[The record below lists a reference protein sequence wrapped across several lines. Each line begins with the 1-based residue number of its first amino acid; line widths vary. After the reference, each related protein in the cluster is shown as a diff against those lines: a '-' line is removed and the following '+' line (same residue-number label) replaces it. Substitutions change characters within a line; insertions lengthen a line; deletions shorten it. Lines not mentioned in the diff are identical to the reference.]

1 MEFPTKTNRTPSK
14 RALEYAWLTGKLEY
28 KFRPIQWKFS
38 DAWERAQRVSKKF
51 VLRSTRRAGK
61 STWLLMSDFMDCIK
75 TPNTYIAFVA
85 PVKQGLEEY
94 INQVANQILSDCPA
108 ELRPK
113 WRTKESQF
121 YFPRSNSTITCA
133 GSNSKSYNNL
143 RGKKFARVSVDEAAF
158 VDDLDEL
165 VEGVCLPSIFDSN
178 GLLRL
183 SSSAPELPDHP
194 FDEYYNQAVSG
205 GYAAQF
211 TIYDAGYPL
220 EMINEWIKEYG
231 GKDSARFKREFLCL
245 SVIDPERRI
254 IPEWRDEYERETS
267 RPNLWNFTDRYMAM
281 DIGTED
287 KTVNLFAY
295 YDFENARIVVEDEV
309 AMNGPDMT
317 TQKLADAIKET
328 KARIWGD
335 GLVYRHVADNNN
347 LILLQDLSA
356 MHGLAFNATSK
367 DSLAAMVNKVRL
379 WVSTGRIHVNPRCSQ
394 LIGCL
399 RNGIWDTKR
408 EEFSRSKAF
417 GHFDALAA
425 LVYLVRNIDETRNPI
440 PANYGKTYHTHMIQD
455 NQNRNQ
461 MEREILKMVNLSGF

>member
-1 MEFPTKTNRTPSK
+1 MESLKATAKKPSSDAV
-14 RALEYAWLTGKLEY
+14 RYAWTTGRLEY
-28 KFRPIQWKFS
+28 KFRPIQWKFV
-38 DAWERAQRVSKKF
+38 DAWERAQRVSRKF

-61 STWLLMSDFMDCIK
+61 STWLLMTDFMTCIK
-75 TPNTYIAFVA
+75 EPGSYMAFVA

-94 INQVANQILSDCPA
+94 INQVATQILEDCPSD
-108 ELRPK
+108 LRPK

-121 YFPRSNSTITCA
+121 YFPNSGSTITCA

-143 RGKKFARVSVDEAAF
+143 RGKKFKRVSVDEAAF

-178 GLLRL
+178 GVLRL

-194 FDEYYNQAVSG
+194 FDTYYNQAVEG

-220 EMINEWIKEYG
+220 EMIEEWAKEYG
-231 GKDSARFKREFLCL
+231 GKDSARFKREFLCQ

-254 IPEWRDEYERETS
+254 IPDWREEFEKEST
-267 RPNLWNFTDRYMAM
+267 RPMLWQFTDRYMAM
-281 DIGTED
+281 DIGTDD

-295 YDFENARIVVEDEV
+295 YDFEKARVVVEDEI

-317 TQKLADAIKET
+317 TQKLADAIKEK
-328 KARIWGD
+328 KATLWGD

-347 LILLQDLSA
+347 LILLQDLAA
-356 MHGLAFNATSK
+356 MHGMAFQPTSK
-367 DSLAAMVNKVRL
+367 DSLAAMVNKVRM
-379 WVSTGRIHVNPRCSQ
+379 WVSTGRVYVHPRCTQ

-399 RNGIWDTKR
+399 RNGIWDTRR
-408 EEFSRSKAF
+408 EEFARAKAF

-425 LVYLVRNIDETRNPI
+425 LVYLIRNIDEARNPI
-440 PANYGKTYHTHMIQD
+440 PANYGKTHSTHMILGGQPHT
-455 NQNRNQ
+455 Q
-461 MEREILKMVNLSGF
+461 MEQEILKMVNLSGF